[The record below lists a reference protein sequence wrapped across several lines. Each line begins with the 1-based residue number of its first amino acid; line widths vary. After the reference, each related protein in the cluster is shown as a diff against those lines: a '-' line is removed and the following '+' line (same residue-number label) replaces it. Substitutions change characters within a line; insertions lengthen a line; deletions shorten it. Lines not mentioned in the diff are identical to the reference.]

1 MDGLVKTI
9 LRIIKHK
16 GFFYV
21 NHNKPQ
27 SLGRK
32 IVILGN
38 GPSAAQYKLNRD
50 RFKKYDL
57 LVVNFY
63 PTKEVE
69 FWNLRPEYLCLLDP
83 KLFDLKDP
91 YFDEEGHHERKSD
104 IEDLYKAI
112 EKIDW
117 KIKIVTIGNR
127 TLPVRNSN
135 IEYIRLV
142 TSCCGFDIGKFE
154 AKVFFNNWAIPRAQ
168 NVINCALYFAEMFGY
183 KEIALFG
190 VEQNWLQTLVVDEN
204 NMLYTRCEHFYG
216 KENSLPV
223 SSSYESEMLDVILAF
238 KGFSAA
244 AKLADCKNIDIVNY
258 AYDSYLQCFKKCK
271 LVS

>member
-1 MDGLVKTI
+1 M
-9 LRIIKHK
+9 
-16 GFFYV
+16 
-21 NHNKPQ
+21 
-27 SLGRK
+27 
-32 IVILGN
+32 
-38 GPSAAQYKLNRD
+38 
-50 RFKKYDL
+50 
-57 LVVNFY
+57 
-63 PTKEVE
+63 
-69 FWNLRPEYLCLLDP
+69 
-83 KLFDLKDP
+83 
-91 YFDEEGHHERKSD
+91 
-104 IEDLYKAI
+104 
-112 EKIDW
+112 
-117 KIKIVTIGNR
+117 
-127 TLPVRNSN
+127 
-135 IEYIRLV
+135 
-142 TSCCGFDIGKFE
+142 
-154 AKVFFNNWAIPRAQ
+154 
-168 NVINCALYFAEMFGY
+168 INCALYFAEMFGY